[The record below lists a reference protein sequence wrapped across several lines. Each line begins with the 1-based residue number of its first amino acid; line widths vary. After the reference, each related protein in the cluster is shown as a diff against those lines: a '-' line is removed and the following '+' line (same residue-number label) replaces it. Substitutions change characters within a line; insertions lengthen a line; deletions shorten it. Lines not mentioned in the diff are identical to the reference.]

1 MDIGNFYNKLRAE
14 IFIDHTAYIWK
25 NGWRDEGN
33 RKSKSLNVSN
43 KIDGYNL
50 FLLSKFENY
59 DTGKNIEINGPNSFK
74 IEIKQ
79 EGISNSY
86 SSTPV
91 KKEIRIDIEY
101 KPSLDIYY
109 YVDTEID

>member
-1 MDIGNFYNKLRAE
+1 M
-14 IFIDHTAYIWK
+14 W
-25 NGWRDEGN
+25 DEGN

-59 DTGKNIEINGPNSFK
+59 DTGKNIEINGTNSFK

-79 EGISNSY
+79 GISNSY
-86 SSTPV
+86 SSIPV
-91 KKEIRIDIEY
+91 KKAFFRHILLCQYWNRLGSSEKFYLRFM
-101 KPSLDIYY
+101 
-109 YVDTEID
+109 